1 MKKVKVKITN
11 GTIVHGMGDV
21 RPGKVIQVD
30 HGTARQLFIAGKA
43 VPCADEPEKPAT
55 KSDQD
60 QDKDPGKKPA
70 KKPATKSGKA
80 KK

>member
-1 MKKVKVKITN
+1 MAMAKVKVKIIN

-43 VPCADEPEKPAT
+43 VPCEIKPEKPAT
-55 KSDQD
+55 RS
-60 QDKDPGKKPA
+60 G
-70 KKPATKSGKA
+70 KKPATKPGKNSGKA